1 MDRRPKLSK
10 RRQQIYDYL
19 CSYTKEHGYPP
30 SIREICNFTT
40 LKSTSTVSM
49 HLDKLESDGYI
60 YRDPNK
66 PRALE
71 IVGLNPYSDVEDVLE
86 SSTLELPLVDN
97 ILEVENATT
106 KVSLPAQIICSRST
120 FVKQVKTDFMREE
133 NIFKGDY
140 VVVKETTTFTD
151 GDLVAVIKDKD
162 AFIAKY
168 KVVDDKVK
176 LIAHDRELDAFNE
189 QSPIILG
196 RITGLI
202 RSFN

>member
-1 MDRRPKLSK
+1 MDTRPKLSK

-30 SIREICNFTT
+30 SIREICSFTT

-71 IVGLNPYSDVEDVLE
+71 IVGLNPYLDTQE
-86 SSTLELPLVDN
+86 SLMSQTLELPLVDN
-97 ILEVENATT
+97 ILDIASATSKIT
-106 KVSLPAQIICSRST
+106 LPSQILGSKST
-120 FVKQVKTDFMREE
+120 FVKQVKTDFMRSE

-140 VVVKETTTFTD
+140 VVVKETTKFED
-151 GDLVAVIKDKD
+151 GDLVAVIKDED

-168 KVVDDKVK
+168 RVVDNKVK

-196 RITGLI
+196 KITGLL